1 MAEGQQVNKA
11 SALHILH
18 TLTDAIRM
26 GDTLTEDDAE
36 DLGKIAEWIASGMRG
51 L

>member
-1 MAEGQQVNKA
+1 MSTAN
-11 SALHILH
+11 ALLILH

-26 GDTLTEDDAE
+26 GDTLTEDDAD
-36 DLGKIAEWIASGMRG
+36 DLGRIAEWIASGRVG